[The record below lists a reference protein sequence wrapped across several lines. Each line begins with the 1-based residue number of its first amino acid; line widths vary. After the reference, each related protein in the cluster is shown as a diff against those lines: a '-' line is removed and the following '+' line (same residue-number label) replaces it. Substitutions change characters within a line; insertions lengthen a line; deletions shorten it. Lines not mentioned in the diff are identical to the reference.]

1 MKVKP
6 LWICFLLLAFSA
18 CVGIHEEEEPVVVPV
33 IDPEDGSADIGTRFF
48 HRLFVYEFTATWCQ
62 YCPNMNVALEAV
74 RAEWPG
80 RIIPVA
86 VHQYDDMSARVCDT
100 IVSHFSIS
108 GFPHLIFD
116 FDGKARI
123 QQQDPALIKDYVEQ
137 ALPSAAAC
145 GVAIDAEQEGRV
157 QIKVKAA
164 EAGEY
169 ALSAAL
175 VEDGIVARQ
184 TGAGDNYV
192 NNAVL
197 RATLTAS
204 FAGEPLGNLIAGD
217 EVTRS
222 FPVDPGENL
231 RIVACVLKRMDDGN
245 YRAVNAAQCALNKKI
260 DYRYEPDL
268 QD

>member
-6 LWICFLLLAFSA
+6 LWICLLLLAFSA

-62 YCPNMNVALEAV
+62 YCPNMNEALEEV
-74 RAEWPG
+74 RAQLPG

-86 VHQYDDMSARVCDT
+86 VHQYDEMSAPVCNA

-108 GFPHLIFD
+108 GFPHLVFD
-116 FDGKARI
+116 FDAQTKI
-123 QQQDPALIKDYVEQ
+123 QQQDPALITAYAES
-137 ALPSAAAC
+137 ALPATAAC
-145 GVAIDAEQEGRV
+145 GIAIDAEQDGQVTVR
-157 QIKVKAA
+157 IKAA

-169 ALSAAL
+169 ALSVSL

-197 RATLTAS
+197 RASLTDSFTGDPIGTLET
-204 FAGEPLGNLIAGD
+204 GD
-217 EVTRS
+217 EVMRS
-222 FPVDPGENL
+222 FQLVFGENQ
-231 RIVACVLKRMDDGN
+231 RIVACVLKRMGDGKM
-245 YRAVNAAQCALNKKI
+245 RAVNAAQCALNKKI

>member
-6 LWICFLLLAFSA
+6 LWICLLLLALSA

-62 YCPNMNVALEAV
+62 YCPNMNEALEEV
-74 RAEWPG
+74 RAQKPG

-86 VHQYDDMSARVCDT
+86 VHQYDEMSEKVCDT

-108 GFPHLIFD
+108 GFPHLVFD
-116 FDGKARI
+116 FDAQTKI
-123 QQQDPALIKDYVEQ
+123 QQQDPALITAYVES
-137 ALPSAAAC
+137 ALPATAAC
-145 GVAIDAEQEGRV
+145 GIAIDAEQEGRIV
-157 QIKVKAA
+157 IRVKAA

-169 ALSAAL
+169 VLSAAL

-197 RATLTAS
+197 RASLTAS
-204 FAGEPLGNLIAGD
+204 YAGEPMGTLATGD
-217 EVTRS
+217 EVLRS
-222 FPVDPGENL
+222 FPVTPGERM
-231 RIVACVLKRMDDGN
+231 RIVACVLKRMGDGRM
-245 YRAVNAAQCALNKKI
+245 RAVNAAQCALNKKI